1 MNGHDDSITS
11 SSTDTSPSK
20 PLATPKGLPSLNGK
34 PSDIAAKAKADSR
47 SSTPRQGTQAQSDT
61 QKALE
66 GAVRDL
72 RVRCMDSTGLHCAG
86 PFAFV
91 HGQRMRCICGTLTV
105 LTAFLQELEVG
116 RRLIGWIDC
125 RRTCWLRRAGGRK
138 QRRT

>member
-34 PSDIAAKAKADSR
+34 ASDSAAKAKADSR
-47 SSTPRQGTQAQSDT
+47 SSTPRQGTHAQSDT

-72 RVRCMDSTGLHCAG
+72 RVRCIFSISYSCVACFLLVLCALRSVEALVCL
-86 PFAFV
+86 P
-91 HGQRMRCICGTLTV
+91 
-105 LTAFLQELEVG
+105 
-116 RRLIGWIDC
+116 GWQC
-125 RRTCWLRRAGGRK
+125 ATCALCFKER
-138 QRRT
+138 